1 MGEQSTKKVIYRRG
15 GGAGGAVYFF
25 GLIGAM
31 IYYIQAADTFW
42 GGVLGVL
49 KGFVWPVFV
58 IYDLLT
64 FLGSS

>member
-1 MGEQSTKKVIYRRG
+1 MNEQRKTIVQRG
-15 GGAGGAVYFF
+15 GGGGGFVYFL

-49 KGFVWPVFV
+49 KGLVWPVFLV
-58 IYDLLT
+58 YDLLK
-64 FLGSS
+64 FLGG